1 MADTLPPVDPE
12 QLERLLEAA
21 TETQTFEVKGA
32 MKWDDKSLAKD
43 ILAFAN
49 VRDGGHIVIGV
60 EDGTFARQGV
70 DAEILASYQ
79 LDVMRDQMTKY
90 ADPHVDFSV
99 SFPKDR
105 EGKQYVVIRV
115 LSFREVPV
123 ICRKN
128 STDVREG
135 AIYYRT
141 TNRRPESAPI
151 NNSYDMRDLITTAAA
166 RMRDNFR
173 RLGVDLT
180 PVDSD
185 WQRKLDS
192 ELGDL

>member
-1 MADTLPPVDPE
+1 MDQE

-32 MKWDDKSLAKD
+32 MAWDEKGLAKD
-43 ILAFAN
+43 ILALAN
-49 VRDGGHIVIGV
+49 VRDGGYIVIGV
-60 EDGTFARQGV
+60 EDRTFERQGV
-70 DAEILASYQ
+70 DEATMATYEI
-79 LDVMRDQMTKY
+79 DIMRDQMTKF

-105 EGKQYVVIRV
+105 QGLQYVAIRV
-115 LSFREVPV
+115 LSFREIPV

-180 PVDSD
+180 PVDAD
-185 WQRKLDS
+185 WQKKLDT